1 MNTTLY
7 KGAVEAVLFA
17 VAEPVGADRIAEA
30 IGQDKT
36 VVLSLLKSIKAE
48 LDDRESGIS
57 LMQFEDR
64 YQLCT
69 RPVNADFVTR
79 ALDTRRNTPLT
90 QASLEVLAIIAYNQ
104 PVSRS
109 YIDQIRGVDCSSS
122 VNNLISKGL
131 VVEAGRLDLPG
142 RPVSFKT
149 TDTFLRCFGLQSL
162 EDLPSIT
169 GEVGLLDEDAIY
181 DGDDPDLER

>member
-17 VAEPVGADRIAEA
+17 VAEPVSTDKIAEA
-30 IGQDKT
+30 TGQDKA
-36 VVLSLLKSIKAE
+36 VVLSLLESIKAD
-48 LDDRESGIS
+48 LDDRESGIC

-64 YQLCT
+64 WQLCT
-69 RPVNADFVTR
+69 RPVYSDFVTR
-79 ALDTRRNTPLT
+79 ALDTRRNTLLT

-104 PVSRS
+104 PVSRAF
-109 YIDQIRGVDCSSS
+109 IDQIRGVDSSSS

-131 VVEAGRLDLPG
+131 VAEAGRLDLPG

-162 EDLPSIT
+162 NDLPPAS
-169 GEVGLLDEDAIY
+169 GDAGLLDDEALF
-181 DGDDPDLER
+181 DGDDPGLES